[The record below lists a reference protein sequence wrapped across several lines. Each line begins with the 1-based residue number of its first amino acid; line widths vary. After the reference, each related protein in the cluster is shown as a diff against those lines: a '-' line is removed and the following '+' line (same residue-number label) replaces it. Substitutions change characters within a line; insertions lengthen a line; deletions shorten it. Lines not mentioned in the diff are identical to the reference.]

1 MHFPKLI
8 FMFSLPNRQAK
19 YDPWHLWYDMVCQ
32 VFKIQIMIAK
42 YSNLTKV
49 LGSKPHHDFE
59 ITTRKYH
66 YYRHWLKVDQYGQA
80 AFNASPFQWG
90 GLSLCTHDWNLF
102 AFSLH
107 ISQSGNPH
115 ERQRTLHNQYQKA
128 RIQSDVSEMEKKLR
142 TFAKLWRQWY
152 VWQTGLVVTHL
163 MKSPTESTQCD
174 TILHNVTLFYTMWHC
189 SIQCDTILYNV
200 KLFYPMWHYSTQCK
214 TILYNV
220 TLFYPM

>member
-1 MHFPKLI
+1 MTTLSWVVYVGKVGQWQWQWQGQSAVRQLQSCIQIVGLHFPKLI

-115 ERQRTLHNQYQKA
+115 ERRRTLYNQYQKA
-128 RIQSDVSEMEKKLR
+128 RIQSDISEMEKK
-142 TFAKLWRQWY
+142 
-152 VWQTGLVVTHL
+152 
-163 MKSPTESTQCD
+163 
-174 TILHNVTLFYTMWHC
+174 N
-189 SIQCDTILYNV
+189 
-200 KLFYPMWHYSTQCK
+200 
-214 TILYNV
+214 
-220 TLFYPM
+220 